1 MGSPDI
7 KLIPTDFDIDMGVD
21 ANVTTVSDV
30 TADVKATTSS
40 VIMGS
45 KDAPIALRI
54 EPLDVSATLKGDPR
68 APITANA
75 GIDLDLRNLPH
86 LTFEQINELLRT
98 VTLAKSRIRFP
109 VNMNFAFSVFPLTLL
124 GVDALSFRVC
134 GEPAIIRDDCVPAAR
149 DHRRRR
155 GPHVRHRGDRRVH
168 PHVDVEIGGDELD
181 VGRAHLPSL
190 LGMWTS

>member
-40 VIMGS
+40 VVMGS
-45 KDAPIALRI
+45 RDAPIALRV
-54 EPLDVSATLKGDPR
+54 EPLDVSATLLGDPR

-75 GIDLDLRNLPH
+75 GIDVDLRNLPH

-98 VTLAKSRIRFP
+98 VTLARSRIRFP
-109 VNMNFAFSVFPLTLL
+109 VDMNVAFSVFPLTLL
-124 GVDALSFRVC
+124 GIDALSFRVC
-134 GEPAIIRDDCVPAAR
+134 GEPAVIRDDCVP
-149 DHRRRR
+149 DCEE
-155 GPHVRHRGDRRVH
+155 PCVEVDDR
-168 PHVDVEIGGDELD
+168 PKDPKG
-181 VGRAHLPSL
+181 
-190 LGMWTS
+190 

>member
-21 ANVTTVSDV
+21 AKVTTVSDV

-45 KDAPIALRI
+45 KDAPIAMRI
-54 EPLDVSATLKGDPR
+54 EPLDVSATLKGDPK

-86 LTFEQINELLRT
+86 LTFEQITELIRT

-109 VNMNFAFSVFPLTLL
+109 VNMNFGVSVFPLT
-124 GVDALSFRVC
+124 VCVTFPSSSLS
-134 GEPAIIRDDCVPAAR
+134 DT
-149 DHRRRR
+149 HR
-155 GPHVRHRGDRRVH
+155 
-168 PHVDVEIGGDELD
+168 
-181 VGRAHLPSL
+181 
-190 LGMWTS
+190 

>member
-7 KLIPTDFDIDMGVD
+7 KLIPTEFEIDMGVD

-40 VIMGS
+40 VVMGS
-45 KDAPIALRI
+45 RDAPIALRV

-98 VTLAKSRIRFP
+98 ITLARSRIRFP
-109 VNMNFAFSVFPLTLL
+109 VSMNVGFSVFPLTLL
-124 GVDALSFRVC
+124 GVDALSFTLC
-134 GEPAIIRDDCVPAAR
+134 GEPAVIRDDCVP
-149 DHRRRR
+149 DCEE
-155 GPHVRHRGDRRVH
+155 PCVEVDDRPKV
-168 PHVDVEIGGDELD
+168 PKG
-181 VGRAHLPSL
+181 
-190 LGMWTS
+190 

>member
-54 EPLDVSATLKGDPR
+54 EPLDVSATLKGDPK

-86 LTFEQINELLRT
+86 LTFEQITELIRT

-109 VNMNFAFSVFPLTLL
+109 VNMNFGVSVFPLTLL
-124 GVDALSFRVC
+124 GIDALSFSVC
-134 GEPAIIRDDCVPAAR
+134 GEPAIIRDDCVP
-149 DHRRRR
+149 DCVE
-155 GPHVRHRGDRRVH
+155 PCVEVDDR
-168 PHVDVEIGGDELD
+168 PPKG
-181 VGRAHLPSL
+181 
-190 LGMWTS
+190 